1 MKLFRQ
7 EHFGGQAGRE
17 HELRRRLLDR
27 LDRDPRLQRKDA
39 KVAEDAKRFLIFVR
53 CGSEENRQ
61 ATAAAGWQALAIRVW
76 IRFKARFALK
86 FRRAPEP
93 HKISNLPA
101 PSLRSAF
108 DKLSASGCHTPGCNH
123 KGHDH
128 PFFFHARCH
137 PHSPTWA
144 SYLDGAITI
153 ECAECR
159 RVIARVKVAAE

>member
-128 PFFFHARCH
+128 PFFFSRSVSSALADVGEL
-137 PHSPTWA
+137 S
-144 SYLDGAITI
+144 G
-153 ECAECR
+153 R
-159 RVIARVKVAAE
+159 RHNHRVRRMPAGNRAGESCC